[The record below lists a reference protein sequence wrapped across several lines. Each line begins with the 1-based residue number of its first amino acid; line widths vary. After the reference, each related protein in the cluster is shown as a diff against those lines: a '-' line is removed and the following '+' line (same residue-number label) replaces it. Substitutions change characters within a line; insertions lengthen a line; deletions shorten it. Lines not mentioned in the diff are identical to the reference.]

1 MRLFTLHVITA
12 LITVIPLG
20 MAQGQRVDG
29 DLHMPPGWDD
39 VYFERIEQGLS
50 PKTVVAV
57 LEFGGGEVL
66 EPHLRFSMSSMLITS
81 LVQVGR
87 FVVVERTRIED
98 LISEQQLQLSGFVDP
113 ATAVRVGR
121 MLGAEL
127 VVHGL
132 VTKATEQTIDKFA
145 YDLVRIEVGVDIRA
159 VNTGTGEIVI
169 SETAEAAA
177 EAQVITTADGT
188 IVSGPT
194 DYDPLYVN
202 ATIEALDSVAVL
214 VSNEAPVVGLVVA
227 VMDREVI
234 IDIGADHGLDPGD
247 IFVLFRRGEEI
258 LHPVSGERLGWRK
271 TVLGRIRL
279 VSTEETLSTGR
290 LTHVSDEN
298 VEIVPGDLA
307 IFEAPGGQ
315 R

>member
-1 MRLFTLHVITA
+1 MRRHPIPVIAA
-12 LITVIPLG
+12 LVCIIPCG
-20 MAQGQRVDG
+20 MVQGQRVDRN
-29 DLHMPPGWDD
+29 LHLPSGWDD

-57 LEFGGGEVL
+57 LDFGGGEVL

-98 LISEQQLQLSGFVDP
+98 LIREQQLRLSGFVDP
-113 ATAVRVGR
+113 ATAVQVGKI
-121 MLGAEL
+121 LGAEL

-234 IDIGADHGLDPGD
+234 IDIGADHGLMPGD
-247 IFVLFRRGEEI
+247 TFVLFRRGEEI

-279 VSTEETLSTGR
+279 VSTEETLSTGEVTR
-290 LTHVSDEN
+290 VTDEDI
-298 VEIVPGDLA
+298 EILAGDLA
-307 IFEAPGGQ
+307 IYEAPGGQ